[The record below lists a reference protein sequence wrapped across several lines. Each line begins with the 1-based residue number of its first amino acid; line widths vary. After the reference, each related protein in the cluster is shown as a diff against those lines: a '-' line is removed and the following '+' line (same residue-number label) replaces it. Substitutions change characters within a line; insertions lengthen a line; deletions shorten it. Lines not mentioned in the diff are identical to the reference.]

1 MNKFEDIEC
10 TTLCKTYKLRIEDA
24 NFAKGYIPRKILL
37 DGTRNI
43 HSYFVFCKMEDEALL
58 SVYWEKQ
65 NFRKALKSM
74 LALQYSDLD
83 RPLFFIFR
91 DNEGKYKAIEGN
103 ELRETFLEN
112 PHINITEYILEN
124 SYKLFDMLLRIKN
137 EL

>member
-1 MNKFEDIEC
+1 
-10 TTLCKTYKLRIEDA
+10 
-24 NFAKGYIPRKILL
+24 
-37 DGTRNI
+37 
-43 HSYFVFCKMEDEALL
+43 
-58 SVYWEKQ
+58 
-65 NFRKALKSM
+65 M